1 MRRPRSTVAL
11 LVLLFL
17 TFSLA
22 LPAEDLP
29 ETTYDESE
37 GLFYEASPQI
47 SNLTP
52 QAAISTSRIR
62 VPTELAILS
71 IRTSLTDRSIQAGR
85 FAKARV
91 ALALRC
97 ILLC

>member
-1 MRRPRSTVAL
+1 M
-11 LVLLFL
+11 LLFL
-17 TFSLA
+17 SFSLA

-29 ETTYDESE
+29 ETTYVESE
-37 GLFYEASPQI
+37 GLLYEASPQI
-47 SNLTP
+47 STLTP